1 MAKTMKEGALQNPLD
16 VLRFY
21 AEAGVDLA
29 LSEAPVDRFAL
40 SRAPESV
47 EAPKPASVAARAS
60 AAIAPQTERSPPIE
74 RRPPPARPPTAAPRQ
89 SAPPNLAVPSEA
101 AVMAAREAAATAASL
116 EELRATLETF
126 EGCNLRFT
134 ATNLVFSDGNPR
146 ARVMFVGEAPG
157 MEEDLQGLPFV
168 GRSGKLLDRMIAAI
182 GLDRSSAYIA
192 NVVPW
197 RPPGNRD
204 PSPQEKEICRPFI
217 QRQIQLVDPEILV
230 LLGGASAKAMLA
242 TNEGILRLRGQWRT
256 YDAGTKKITAM
267 ATLHPAYLLRQ
278 PLQKKLA
285 WRDLLALKDKLDGR

>member
-1 MAKTMKEGALQNPLD
+1 VKEAANLNPID

-29 LSEAPVDRFAL
+29 LSEDPVDRFAL
-40 SRAPESV
+40 SRAPAIEVV
-47 EAPKPASVAARAS
+47 EEPKPASAAPPA
-60 AAIAPQTERSPPIE
+60 QTRE
-74 RRPPPARPPTAAPRQ
+74 PPPASRSAPPVRPSVAPSRQ
-89 SAPPNLAVPSEA
+89 MPPPNLAVPSEA
-101 AVMAAREAAATAASL
+101 AVMAAREAAATAATL
-116 EELRATLETF
+116 EELRATLESF

-134 ATNLVFSDGNPR
+134 ATNLVFADGNPQ

-182 GLDRSSAYIA
+182 GLDRTSAYIA

-230 LLGGASAKAMLA
+230 LLGGASAKAMLS
-242 TNEGILRLRGQWRT
+242 TNEGILRLRGQWRS

-278 PLQKKLA
+278 PLQKKLV
-285 WRDLLALKDKLDGR
+285 WRDLLALNVKLESDHNG